1 MTQEGIQSPGK
12 LPRDARIKVLVD
24 IEDVDGVVCAA
35 LIFKRFPRAIVETG
49 SAKRG
54 GMSGEYDI
62 IVDLP
67 LLKSLSAHTWIDHHR
82 DAVQDGECVEKIYD
96 PSARSAANLLA
107 SHLGVQESELVELA
121 DRADSVSY
129 LTEPPLEL
137 EGNYDPAWDINDAVK
152 AILSSEQFRELART
166 LAFEGL
172 AAVRKKFRDELS
184 HTRGLR
190 RRAEGAVQTI
200 SKKIE
205 EQRSDSLIMFMPP
218 IERRGS
224 TVSGHIV
231 FSLYRKGVKAA
242 AVFFEGGCWLTVRK
256 DFHKMNA
263 SKIAGRF
270 GGGGHR
276 RSAVAPIG
284 LEKLGDI
291 KIEFGKVGLK
301 PTVIDLRKI
310 KWGD

>member
-1 MTQEGIQSPGK
+1 MAQEEIQPPGK

-35 LIFKRFPRAIVETG
+35 LIFKRFPEAIVETG

-62 IVDLP
+62 IADLP
-67 LLKSLSAHTWIDHHR
+67 LLKSLRAHTWVDHHWN
-82 DAVQDGECVEKIYD
+82 AVQDGECVVKVYD

-107 SHLGVQESELVELA
+107 SYLGMRESELVELA

-137 EGNYDPAWDINDAVK
+137 EGDYDLAWDINDAVK
-152 AILSSEQFRELART
+152 AISSSERFRELART

-172 AAVRKKFRDELS
+172 ASVRKKFRDELS

-190 RRAEGAVQTI
+190 RRAEEAVQMI
-200 SKKIE
+200 SKKME
-205 EQRSDSLIMFMPP
+205 GQRSDSLIMFMPR

-256 DFHKMNA
+256 DFHKMDA
-263 SKIAGRF
+263 LRVAERF
-270 GGGGHR
+270 GGGGHQ

-284 LEKLGDI
+284 LEKLEEI
-291 KIEFGKVGLK
+291 RREFEKAGLK
-301 PTVIDLRKI
+301 PIVIDLRKVR
-310 KWGD
+310 WGD